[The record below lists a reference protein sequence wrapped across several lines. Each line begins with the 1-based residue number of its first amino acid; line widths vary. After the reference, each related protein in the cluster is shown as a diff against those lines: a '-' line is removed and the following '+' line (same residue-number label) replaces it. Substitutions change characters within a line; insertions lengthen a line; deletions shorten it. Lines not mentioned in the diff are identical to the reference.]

1 MTMTD
6 DNKFMRRALVL
17 AKRGLGRTSPNPLV
31 GCVIVK
37 GGRVVA
43 EGWHKGFG
51 FDHAEVDALRKAGP
65 RARGATMY
73 VTLEPC
79 SHWGKTPPCAQ
90 AVLDAGIKR
99 VVVAMK
105 DPNPVNNGRS
115 LQALGAKGVQVICGV
130 CESEAQAMNAPFVKF
145 ITRKLPYV
153 VAKTAQTLDGKI
165 ATRTGDSKWI
175 SSLEERAASRKRRN
189 EFDAILVGINT
200 VLLDDPRLSAP
211 DKRLRKVIL
220 DSRLRIPENARLFKG
235 TQSGQ
240 VIIATT
246 RQAPKAKGA
255 RLREAGV
262 DVIVCP
268 TAMGRVDLKRL
279 FKELAKRKI
288 ASILIEGGAAVVGAA
303 MKADLVDRYRV
314 YISAKVLGDVRA
326 RSSIVGLDIP
336 RVALAKRF
344 AIETV
349 ERVGPDVFMELKVS

>member
-1 MTMTD
+1 MKDVDYM
-6 DNKFMRRALVL
+6 NRALAL

-37 GGRVVA
+37 KGRIIA
-43 EGWHKGFG
+43 EGWHKNFG
-51 FDHAEVDALRKAGP
+51 AHHAEVEALKKAGI

-79 SHWGKTPPCAQ
+79 SHWGKTPPCLK
-90 AVLDAGIKR
+90 AVLEAGIKR

-115 LQALGAKGVQVICGV
+115 LQALGARGVQVVSGV
-130 CESEAQAMNAPFVKF
+130 CEDKAKDMNAAFTKF

-175 SSLEERAASRKRRN
+175 SSLEERRSSRKRRE

-200 VLLDDPRLSAP
+200 VLMDDPRLNAP
-211 DKRLRKVIL
+211 GKRLRKVIL
-220 DSRLRIPENARLFKG
+220 DSRLRIPEKARLFRG
-235 TQSGQ
+235 TQPAQ

-246 RQAPKAKGA
+246 KLAPAVKVA
-255 RLREAGV
+255 RLRKAGV
-262 DVIVCP
+262 EVMISKTVK
-268 TAMGRVDLKRL
+268 GRIDLKRL

-288 ASILIEGGAAVVGAA
+288 ASILIEGGAATVGAA
-303 MKADLVDRYRV
+303 LKAGLVDKYRV
-314 YISAKVLGDVRA
+314 YLAAKLLGDEWA
-326 RSSIVGLDIP
+326 RSSVVGLNIS
-336 RVALAKRF
+336 RVAQAKRF
-344 AIETV
+344 SIETI
-349 ERVGPDVFMELKVS
+349 ERIGPDVFLELKVV